1 MDFDSYKTF
10 VYDWIFF
17 LCLILNYFP
26 FPLVDWIFYR
36 VIDWVSAD
44 FYLLEAIFKLFQDQH
59 SPTVH
64 IKVPLAWVVLPLSLL
79 RGDIML
85 CLFENMGNSLLF
97 NWFFLFFP
105 CFSQPTF
112 ERLLAQS
119 LLICLW
125 IFLLRIWHL
134 LLILISLFEFENIS

>member
-1 MDFDSYKTF
+1 VHTRGA
-10 VYDWIFF
+10 
-17 LCLILNYFP
+17 
-26 FPLVDWIFYR
+26 PLSWSV
-36 VIDWVSAD
+36 
-44 FYLLEAIFKLFQDQH
+44 LL
-59 SPTVH
+59 
-64 IKVPLAWVVLPLSLL
+64 LSLL
-79 RGDIML
+79 GGDITL

-97 NWFFLFFP
+97 NWFFLFLP

-134 LLILISLFEFENIS
+134 LLIFISYFEFENIS